1 MNLPALT
8 TTPRSMAA
16 AMDRIAGYPASEL
29 IDWTDDPVI
38 SAMVRSWPAQVET
51 PRAAALSLRPEE
63 SFDAIV
69 RQYIDRDNQPGYPE
83 DAAHR

>member
-16 AMDRIAGYPASEL
+16 AMDRVAGYPASEL
-29 IDWTDDPVI
+29 IDWSDDPLI
-38 SAMVRSWPAQVET
+38 GAMVRGWPARVEA

-69 RQYIDRDNQPGYPE
+69 RQYLDRDRGPGEPG
-83 DAAHR
+83 DGA